1 MITRPLDLEAR
12 LSPPPRDLDFVGWVN
27 VGAIV
32 LFFSL
37 LGSRFVL
44 TPGLEVGI
52 RNDGLVLPQG
62 PVPVENLGAASVVL
76 SYRREN
82 VILFEGG
89 IYSLAELQK
98 QLAGYAKRHPG
109 AIMLVQA
116 DREVSVQNVLDLI
129 VMARGAGFA
138 NVMLAAEPT
147 EQPK

>member
-1 MITRPLDLEAR
+1 MISRPLDLEAR

-44 TPGLEVGI
+44 TPGLEIGM
-52 RNDGLVLPQG
+52 RNDGLVLPQA
-62 PVPVENLGAASVVL
+62 PVPVENIGAASVVL

-89 IYSLAELQK
+89 IYSLAELQQ
-98 QLAGYAKRHPG
+98 QLAGYAQRHPG
-109 AIMLVQA
+109 AVMLVQA
-116 DREVSVQNVLDLI
+116 DREVSLQNVLDLI
-129 VMARGAGFA
+129 QMAKGAGFA
-138 NVMLAAEPT
+138 NVFLAAEPV
-147 EQPK
+147 ESPK